1 MGINL
6 SRGKPIKYYSSDRI
20 AQIVGNGLLTFIDKK
35 TYLSDFFSNDEMIF
49 YKDIDDLV
57 NKLEKF
63 KKDKK
68 TGKKIAK
75 NGRDKYFRYF
85 NSNIVSD
92 YIISKTFDV
101 KSKYKFIW

>member
-1 MGINL
+1 
-6 SRGKPIKYYSSDRI
+6 
-20 AQIVGNGLLTFIDKK
+20 
-35 TYLSDFFSNDEMIF
+35 MIF

-57 NKLEKF
+57 NKLKKF

-75 NGRDKYFRYF
+75 KGRDKYFRCF

-92 YIISKTFDV
+92 YIISKTFDI